1 MIDPRDRQTLDD
13 VARAHVK
20 AVLAACHGNRTNAAR
35 VLGVDRKTLARNMIR
50 WGISVTPEL
59 QALRPGS
66 LVAIEGLDGS
76 GITTQAKRL
85 VGYLTANGHRAV
97 MTSEP
102 TERRIGAFIRELL
115 ADKSALAADGA
126 MRALSLL
133 FAADRVD
140 HLRGVVAPALASRT
154 TVVSDRWYHSSL
166 AYQRTGVERDWIA
179 TLNRHSQTPDVTIF
193 LDVRADIAQARRAAA
208 NRPREF
214 FHEPATQLEVAAGY
228 RATIAELRSEGERI
242 EIIDGEQPEDA
253 VFTNVLRVLGL
264 ARGRAKHD

>member
-1 MIDPRDRQTLDD
+1 
-13 VARAHVK
+13 
-20 AVLAACHGNRTNAAR
+20 
-35 VLGVDRKTLARNMIR
+35 
-50 WGISVTPEL
+50 
-59 QALRPGS
+59 
-66 LVAIEGLDGS
+66 
-76 GITTQAKRL
+76 
-85 VGYLTANGHRAV
+85 
-97 MTSEP
+97 
-102 TERRIGAFIRELL
+102 
-115 ADKSALAADGA
+115 
-126 MRALSLL
+126 
-133 FAADRVD
+133 

-214 FHEPATQLEVAAGY
+214 FHEPGTQLEVAAGY

-242 EIIDGEQPEDA
+242 EIIDGEQPEDV
-253 VFTNVLRVLGL
+253 VFTNILRVLGL